1 MVDFDK
7 VLKRFTDAVES
18 NDGAGLAALFAE
30 DGVYHDYIYGPFE
43 GRERIAHMLSNHFWG
58 DAKDF
63 SWQMIDPV
71 CDGRTG
77 YARYLFSFIS
87 TMPAFAG
94 NHVLL
99 EGTSIFIFGE
109 DGLIESY
116 RETANGAAAM
126 VQLGVPPEVMAAKSR
141 KWAKEL
147 RGRAEAAGHVAA
159 GRSALDGPAAPG
171 TG

>member
-1 MVDFDK
+1 MIDFQD
-7 VLKRFTDAVES
+7 VLKRFTDAVEA
-18 NDGAGLAALFAE
+18 NDGKRLAALFAE

-43 GRERIAHMLSNHFWG
+43 GRERIAHMLASHFWG

-63 SWQMIDPV
+63 RWQMIDPV
-71 CDGRTG
+71 CDGRIG
-77 YARYLFSFIS
+77 YARYLFSFVS

-99 EGTSIFIFGE
+99 EGTSIFEFGV
-109 DGLIESY
+109 DGLIRTY

-126 VQLGVPPEVMAAKSR
+126 VQLGVPPELMASKSA

-147 RGRAEAAGHVAA
+147 RGRAEAADHVAA
-159 GRSALDGPAAPG
+159 GPSALEGGAA
-171 TG
+171 